1 MKSGICASAIALA
14 MALLIASAARAA
26 PAAPSAASEFAAL
39 AASMDRAQSSREWQ
53 RDRFESVQLIE
64 LLNGSPD
71 AMLELVRADA
81 HTGDYQEALAELRLI
96 ANMGVAEDAAA
107 TQPDFRS
114 LTGRSDFKVILS
126 RMRSNTRVIS
136 QSGVRR
142 ALRVSDAGLVPE
154 DIAYDPAIHAFL
166 LTSVLEERIVILESG
181 GGVRE
186 FARSPDAWPM
196 LALKVDARRHIVW
209 ATEVALKQFKRV
221 ARKDW
226 GRSAVLE
233 YDLRTARLLRRIEG
247 PRASQL
253 GDMTIT
259 PAGDL
264 LLSDSNG
271 GGLYLLKDGGAGL
284 TPVDSSHFISPM
296 TPAFASQEH
305 VLVADYVR
313 GIGALDLTT
322 RRVSWIPM
330 SGKYALEGVDGLY
343 WNRGRL
349 IAIQNGITPERV
361 IVFRL
366 DSSLARIRSEEIIA
380 SGVPDLDPTHGV
392 VVGGDFYFIANSGW
406 NQLANDGTVRPGAR
420 LSSAVVMR
428 VRM

>member
-1 MKSGICASAIALA
+1 
-14 MALLIASAARAA
+14 
-26 PAAPSAASEFAAL
+26 
-39 AASMDRAQSSREWQ
+39 
-53 RDRFESVQLIE
+53 
-64 LLNGSPD
+64 
-71 AMLELVRADA
+71 
-81 HTGDYQEALAELRLI
+81 
-96 ANMGVAEDAAA
+96 
-107 TQPDFRS
+107 
-114 LTGRSDFKVILS
+114 
-126 RMRSNTRVIS
+126 
-136 QSGVRR
+136 
-142 ALRVSDAGLVPE
+142 
-154 DIAYDPAIHAFL
+154 
-166 LTSVLEERIVILESG
+166 
-181 GGVRE
+181 
-186 FARSPDAWPM
+186 M